1 MILVSVLI
9 IAAVLASTQIHT
21 SQVVHSVALFVH
33 LASLVVGFGSVL
45 GVDYYGFL
53 WFSRRISLLTMLR
66 QADRMGPLIWLGLG
80 GLIISGAFLHPQ
92 LGTRLTL
99 IKMIC
104 VVAIGVTGVLAL
116 SIKRAMIRAMPTVGG
131 RLLRWGLVLAATSQ
145 VLWWSAM
152 VIGFLNAG
160 GLVR

>member
-1 MILVSVLI
+1 MILVSLLI
-9 IAAVLASTQIHT
+9 IAAVLASTQIHA

-53 WFSRRISLLTMLR
+53 WFSRRISLQTMLR

-80 GLIISGAFLHPQ
+80 GLITSGVFLHPQ
-92 LGTRLTL
+92 LSAGLTL
-99 IKMIC
+99 MKMVC

-131 RLLRWGLVLAATSQ
+131 LLRWGLVLAATSQ
-145 VLWWSAM
+145 ALWWSAM
-152 VIGFLNAG
+152 IIGFLNAG
-160 GLVR
+160 RQPR